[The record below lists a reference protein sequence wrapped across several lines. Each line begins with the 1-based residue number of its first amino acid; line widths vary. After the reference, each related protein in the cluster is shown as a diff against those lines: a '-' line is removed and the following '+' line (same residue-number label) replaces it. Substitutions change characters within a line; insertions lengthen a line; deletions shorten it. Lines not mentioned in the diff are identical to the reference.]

1 MLQAEVAGQQ
11 VETDRILE
19 ELAQLASEAE
29 EYSGKRDYL
38 QAVRSCKIIPLKTRE
53 KLPVRLFPTAL
64 NRCVVRTA

>member
-1 MLQAEVAGQQ
+1 MAGQQ

-29 EYSGKRDYL
+29 EYGGKRAYL

-53 KLPVRLFPTAL
+53 KLPVRVFPTAAI
-64 NRCVVRTA
+64 RCVVRTA